1 MFSEATG
8 KDAWLLSRRGKFTA
22 SESWKLLT
30 AAKGELFSKGALT
43 YIEEKA
49 IEICT
54 NIYEQPKLD
63 NLDNFL
69 HGKRYEYPAY
79 EFYIEQTRD
88 HNMRYLGVE
97 NPVFLTY
104 GKDAGGSPDCIK
116 GNGLKVLSGLE
127 IKCPKNP
134 KTHWLYQT
142 KLSDGWDLKDRVFP
156 HYVQCQVLMMATES
170 PVWHWI
176 SFDERYK
183 VKRKRGKLIEVK
195 AEKIFQD
202 RMEIIFMQAAAER
215 DKMIDKFLNS

>member
-8 KDAWLLSRRGKFTA
+8 KDAWLLQRRGKFTA
-22 SESWKLLT
+22 SEAWKLLKGE
-30 AAKGELFSKGALT
+30 KGELFGKGALT

-49 IEICT
+49 IELCT
-54 NIYEQPKLD
+54 EIYEQPKLD

-79 EFYIEQTRD
+79 EFYVKHTRD
-88 HNMRYLGVE
+88 TSMRYLGVE
-97 NPVFLTY
+97 NPIFLTY

-116 GNGLKVLSGLE
+116 GNGIKVLSGLE
-127 IKCPKNP
+127 IKCPKSP
-134 KTHWLYQT
+134 KVHWQYHQL
-142 KLSDGWDLKDRVFP
+142 KDGWDLKDRVFA

-170 PVWHWI
+170 PVWNWI

-183 VKRKRGKLIEVK
+183 EVRKRGKLIEVK
-195 AEKIFQD
+195 AEKKFQD
-202 RMEIIFMQAAAER
+202 NMEIIFLQAAAER